1 MGKNIIIL
9 ALAMGIAGA
18 MASGC
23 GIMGQDS
30 GTTKAQQVYN
40 LGYGMQVTD
49 EDRTQ
54 SIGHVE
60 ALDHN
65 DTYHDIYSYIQGK
78 VAGVVVRGNKIYI
91 RGINSINSGTD
102 PLIVVDGTYME
113 DISGIN
119 PHDVK
124 SIDVL
129 KDASATTLYGMRGAN
144 GVIVITTK

>member
-1 MGKNIIIL
+1 MGKKIIIL
-9 ALAMGIAGA
+9 ALAAGIAGA
-18 MASGC
+18 MATGC
-23 GIMGQDS
+23 GIMRQDS
-30 GTTKAQQVYN
+30 GATKAQHVYN

-49 EDRTQ
+49 EERTQ

-65 DTYHDIYSYIQGK
+65 DTYKDIYSYIQGK

-129 KDASATTLYGMRGAN
+129 KDASATSLYGMRGAN